1 MTTIT
6 VQNLKCGGCA
16 NTIKNAVQNIK
27 GTKDVNVNKET
38 SEVSFIADDEHIISK
53 VKTKLSH
60 LGYPEVDD
68 KNTMMHKAVSY
79 ISCATG
85 RMQNDN

>member
-16 NTIKNAVQNIK
+16 NTIKKAVESIQ
-27 GTKDVNVNKET
+27 GTSDISVNNET
-38 SEVSFIADDEHIISK
+38 SEVSFISENEQTISK

-60 LGYPEVDD
+60 LGYPEIDD
-68 KNTMMHKAVSY
+68 NNTLMHKAVSY